1 MKSVRILRVLQAG
14 YYGLFRDFYRRNH
27 FLKTLPYKEHKKRLI
42 DFAPIHLNSF
52 SECMRKIG
60 HDCDEVISDLE
71 SLQKSWA
78 KENDTSFG
86 DYSWKD
92 DILME
97 QIFVFKPE
105 ILYLQHINHFPRWLL
120 TRLKDLVP
128 SLKKIIIFTGFPSDP
143 KNLSDVDMILC
154 AIPNIQKSFE
164 EAGINAR
171 LLYYY
176 FDQNIHKNLTT
187 SQLSEAVYP
196 DEIEV
201 SFIGYSGFGG
211 EGEEHFSRYKL
222 LNSLLKNE
230 DAKMWVTESST
241 KATKVP
247 KGALPLRDKYPDSC
261 FSPCFGLD
269 MYRILAS
276 SKISINRHT
285 DAANGNVGNMRMFEA
300 TGMGSCLLT
309 DAGNNLSE
317 IFEDGREVISYDS
330 DEDCLEKLAFLKE
343 NHKVAKE
350 IAAAGKQRVL
360 KDHSLQKRCEL
371 INEIIQEIV

>member
-1 MKSVRILRVLQAG
+1 MA
-14 YYGLFRDFYRRNH
+14 YGQQQNVWGARSNAY
-27 FLKTLPYKEHKKRLI
+27 
-42 DFAPIHLNSF
+42 
-52 SECMRKIG
+52 G
-60 HDCDEVISDLE
+60 DEEKD
-71 SLQKSWA
+71 KP
-78 KENDTSFG
+78 FG
-86 DYSWKD
+86 DFSWKE

-97 QIFVFKPE
+97 QIFAFKPE

-120 TRLKDLVP
+120 RRLKVLVP

-143 KNLSDVDMILC
+143 RNLSDVDMVLC

-164 EAGINAR
+164 EAGINTR

-176 FDQNIHKNLTT
+176 FDQNILENLTRGE
-187 SQLSEAVYP
+187 LSIPLYP

-201 SFIGYSGFGG
+201 SFLGYSGFGG
-211 EGEEHFSRYKL
+211 QGEEHFSRYKL
-222 LNSLLKNE
+222 LDSILKNQN
-230 DAKMWVTESST
+230 AKMWLTESST

-247 KGALPLRDKYPDSC
+247 EGSLPLKEKYPESC

-309 DAGNNLSE
+309 DSGNNLSD

-330 DEDCLEKLAFLKE
+330 REDCLEKLNFLKE

-350 IAAAGKQRVL
+350 IGEAGKQRVL

-371 INEIIQEIV
+371 INEIVQEIV

>member
-1 MKSVRILRVLQAG
+1 MKSLRILRVLRAG
-14 YYGLFRDFYRRNH
+14 YYGLFRDFYRRNP

-60 HDCDEVISDLE
+60 HDCDEVITDLE

-78 KENDTSFG
+78 KEKDKPFG
-86 DYSWKD
+86 DFSWKD

-97 QIFVFKPE
+97 QIFAFKPE

-120 TRLKDLVP
+120 RRLKVLVP

-143 KNLSDVDMILC
+143 RNLSDVDMVLC
-154 AIPNIQKSFE
+154 AIPNIQKSFD
-164 EAGINAR
+164 EAGINTR

-176 FDQNIHKNLTT
+176 FDQNILENLT
-187 SQLSEAVYP
+187 SDELSIPLYS

-201 SFIGYSGFGG
+201 SFLGYSGFGG
-211 EGEEHFSRYKL
+211 QGEEHFSRYKL
-222 LNSLLKNE
+222 LDSILKNQN
-230 DAKMWVTESST
+230 AKMWLTESST

-247 KGALPLRDKYPDSC
+247 EGSLPLKEKHPESC

-309 DAGNNLSE
+309 DSGNNLSD

-330 DEDCLEKLAFLKE
+330 REDCLEKLNFLKE

-350 IAAAGKQRVL
+350 IGEAGKQRVL

-371 INEIIQEIV
+371 INEIVQEIV